1 MRRITLAPQSTRTG
15 TRPVMIATGL
25 AAVLFLSACG
35 GGGDTTADEQSATQS
50 PSASVSAT
58 PSASPSESASETA
71 SESPSESPS
80 PEPTESAAEA
90 SETSEDAAVA
100 APEETAAAPEGPAAP
115 EPERTASAPELGMP
129 PATPFTP
136 PATDGQSK
144 PGAQAGAC
152 SVSQLSGNVTP
163 NQGAAGSV
171 LASVNLTNTGNEPCV
186 LHGYPGVS
194 FVDQNG
200 GTVGAPAAR
209 DGALAGTAVTLQP
222 GQSASAPLKITQP
235 GAIGQLC
242 NPQQADGFRVY
253 PPGSHQSLL
262 LSYPGEACGNPKI
275 DQLQVRGFGS

>member
-1 MRRITLAPQSTRTG
+1 MRRITLAPQSSRTG

-58 PSASPSESASETA
+58 PSASPSETA
-71 SESPSESPS
+71 SESTSESAS

-90 SETSEDAAVA
+90 SETSDDAAA
-100 APEETAAAPEGPAAP
+100 APAPEETAAAPEGPEAP

-129 PATPFTP
+129 PAVPFTP
-136 PATDGQSK
+136 PATDGQSN
-144 PGAQAGAC
+144 PGTQAGAC

-171 LASVNLTNTGNEPCV
+171 LASVNLTNTGNQPCV

-194 FVDQNG
+194 YVDSGG

-209 DGALAGTAVTLQP
+209 DGAASGTAITLQP

-242 NPQQADGFRVY
+242 NPQPANGFRVY
-253 PPGSHQSLL
+253 PPGSYESLV
-262 LSYPGEACGNPKI
+262 LSYPGQACGNPKI
-275 DQLQVRGFGS
+275 EQLQVRGFGS

>member
-58 PSASPSESASETA
+58 PSASPSESAP
-71 SESPSESPS
+71 ESPSESAT

-90 SETSEDAAVA
+90 SETSDSGDVAAA
-100 APEETAAAPEGPAAP
+100 PAPEETAAAPEGPEAP

-129 PATPFTP
+129 PAVPFTP
-136 PATDGQSK
+136 PATDGQSN
-144 PGAQAGAC
+144 PGTQAGSC

-171 LASVNLTNTGNEPCV
+171 LASVNLTNTGNQPCV

-194 FVDQNG
+194 FVDPSG
-200 GTVGAPAAR
+200 GAVGAPAAR
-209 DGALAGTAVTLQP
+209 DGASSGTAISLQP

-235 GAIGQLC
+235 GTIGQLC
-242 NPQQADGFRVY
+242 NPQQTNGFRVY
-253 PPGSHQSLL
+253 PPGSYESLV
-262 LSYPGEACGNPKI
+262 LSYPGQACGNPKI
-275 DQLQVRGFGS
+275 EQLQVRGFGS

>member
-1 MRRITLAPQSTRTG
+1 MRRITLAPQSSRTG

-35 GGGDTTADEQSATQS
+35 GGGDTTTDEQSATQS

-58 PSASPSESASETA
+58 PSASPSETA
-71 SESPSESPS
+71 SESTSEAAG

-90 SETSEDAAVA
+90 SETSDDAAA
-100 APEETAAAPEGPAAP
+100 APAPEETAAAPEGPEAP

-129 PATPFTP
+129 PAVPFTP
-136 PATDGQSK
+136 PATDGQSN
-144 PGAQAGAC
+144 PGTQAGAC

-171 LASVNLTNTGNEPCV
+171 LASVNLTNTGNQPCV

-194 FVDQNG
+194 YVDSGG

-209 DGALAGTAVTLQP
+209 DGAASGTAITLQP

-242 NPQQADGFRVY
+242 NPQPANGFRVY
-253 PPGSHQSLL
+253 PPGSYESLV
-262 LSYPGEACGNPKI
+262 LSYPGQACGNPKI
-275 DQLQVRGFGS
+275 EQLQVRGFGS